1 MVHVAPC
8 SPIPKVW
15 QLSGEPVLH
24 GKHAPKILHIKVAA
38 QSSEGGVVT
47 LAFEGMFLQGKQS
60 ALHPKL

>member
-24 GKHAPKILHIKVAA
+24 GKHAPKILHIEVAA